1 MSFYHYH
8 RWMLASLFV
17 VIPIVT
23 TQAFNENNAR
33 SLVGSFY
40 SNLTIIAGEK
50 FDADGSPKE
59 AAVLAKYNS
68 IELCSTENISLPNEF
83 HQFGFEGN
91 DRFLGALTYLGRLQ
105 NFANAYDV
113 VFKANILAVEAQE
126 EIKAAKNENA
136 TNFYN
141 VYVKKSI
148 AANGKTKS
156 YTDTVLVYAQKGKI
170 QNIHNITGGG
180 FRSGGQ
186 ESVLNMRGEAAR
198 LFASKKYN
206 EAFKMYLQ
214 IVKKSPTEGDAYY
227 RLGLMAYHNKG
238 CKEVFKN
245 GRERR
250 TKALEYMEKAEK
262 YGNDE
267 IKTYAKRVLYYMK
280 NGSV

>member
-23 TQAFNENNAR
+23 TQAFDENNAR

-83 HQFGFEGN
+83 HQFGFEG
-91 DRFLGALTYLGRLQ
+91 
-105 NFANAYDV
+105 YDV

>member
-23 TQAFNENNAR
+23 TQAFDENNAR

-105 NFANAYDV
+105 NFANA
-113 VFKANILAVEAQE
+113 
-126 EIKAAKNENA
+126 
-136 TNFYN
+136 
-141 VYVKKSI
+141 
-148 AANGKTKS
+148 
-156 YTDTVLVYAQKGKI
+156 
-170 QNIHNITGGG
+170 
-180 FRSGGQ
+180 
-186 ESVLNMRGEAAR
+186 
-198 LFASKKYN
+198 
-206 EAFKMYLQ
+206 
-214 IVKKSPTEGDAYY
+214 
-227 RLGLMAYHNKG
+227 
-238 CKEVFKN
+238 
-245 GRERR
+245 
-250 TKALEYMEKAEK
+250 
-262 YGNDE
+262 
-267 IKTYAKRVLYYMK
+267 
-280 NGSV
+280 